1 MENKQQCKKPE
12 YLRARF
18 KNSDNRNLPKP
29 TIGDYMQAG
38 FISPIEY
45 KPPSIPDTINN
56 PAHYT
61 QGREIEPLNV
71 IEDWKL
77 DFYLGNALKYIARAG
92 RKENEIE
99 DLKKAVFYL
108 NRKIDNL
115 EKVKKSK

>member
-1 MENKQQCKKPE
+1 MVEKKQWEWENCVFNKNGFCIYIKPCNGVCDDFEFKKFE
-12 YLRARF
+12 CTQA
-18 KNSDNRNLPKP
+18 P
-29 TIGDYMQAG
+29 T
-38 FISPIEY
+38 S
-45 KPPSIPDTINN
+45 DTINN

-71 IEDWKL
+71 IEDWEL

-115 EKVKKSK
+115 GKIKTK